1 MPQAILIPALTYG
14 LPAAAAVTGAVLQSR
29 ATNKATKASTE
40 SNDAALAYAKEQE
53 AIRRA
58 DYERAL
64 AEWQAGR
71 QALLS
76 RYGVSVPAYSA
87 PRPPTLAAPSSGA
100 PSVAALPAAAREG
113 VRTFFSDGSSPLIPR
128 GQNLAGAV
136 AADAASVQPERWNDW
151 RSYGLPSA

>member
-1 MPQAILIPALTYG
+1 MPQAVLLAAI
-14 LPAAAAVTGAVLQSR
+14 PAAAAVGGAIVQSR
-29 ATNKATKASTE
+29 ATNKATQASTK

-100 PSVAALPAAAREG
+100 PSIAALPAAAREG
-113 VRTFFSDGSSPLIPR
+113 TRTFFSDGSSPLIPR

-136 AADAASVQPERWNDW
+136 AANAASVQPERWNDW